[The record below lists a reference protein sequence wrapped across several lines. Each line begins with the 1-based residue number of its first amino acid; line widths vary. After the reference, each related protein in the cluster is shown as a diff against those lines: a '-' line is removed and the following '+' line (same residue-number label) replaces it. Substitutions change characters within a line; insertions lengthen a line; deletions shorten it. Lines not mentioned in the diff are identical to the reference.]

1 MEDVEERRRRKGRW
15 IEDVENMKDDRCRE
29 EEAREGGRTDGRC
42 REDGKQQ
49 M

>member
-1 MEDVEERRRRKGRW
+1 MEDR
-15 IEDVENMKDDRCRE
+15 RCRE